1 MPVAVITD
9 STAYLPSGWAVRYG
23 IRVVPV
29 QVIVGGRP
37 LDETDADQAQQV
49 VDALTRLEVVTTS
62 RPSPERFAHSYRD
75 AQAAGAT
82 HIVVATLSASMSS
95 TYESATIAARE
106 VDIPVTVVDSR
117 TIAMGLG
124 FAVRAG
130 AEVAATG
137 ASDVDVAG
145 VIARR
150 AQAAQVLFY
159 VDTLEYLK
167 RGGRITGA
175 KAAVGQVLQVKP
187 LLHVADG
194 EVRKLE
200 QVRTTGKAM
209 ARLLELTRLAADA
222 HPCDIAVQSIGA
234 QVAAHDLADTLRSLL
249 PACEV
254 VEAPVGGVIGAHVGP
269 GMVAVVISPRG

>member
-1 MPVAVITD
+1 MSVAVITD
-9 STAYLPSGWAVRYG
+9 STAYLPSGWAAHYG

-49 VDALTRLEVVTTS
+49 VDALTRMEVVTTS
-62 RPSPERFAHSYRD
+62 RPSPERFAQAYRD
-75 AQAAGAT
+75 AQAEGAT
-82 HIVVATLSASMSS
+82 EVVVATLSSSMSS
-95 TYESATIAARE
+95 TFESATIAARE
-106 VDIPVTVVDSR
+106 AGIPVSVVDSR

-130 AEVAATG
+130 AELAAAG
-137 ASDVDVAG
+137 GSAADVAS
-145 VIARR
+145 VISRR
-150 AQAAQVLFY
+150 AQAARVLFY

-167 RGGRITGA
+167 RGGRITGT

-187 LLHVADG
+187 LLHVEDG

-209 ARLLELTRLAADA
+209 ARLLELAKESADGRG
-222 HPCDIAVQSIGA
+222 CDIAVQSIGA
-234 QVAAHDLADTLRSLL
+234 QVAAHELATTVRSLL

-269 GMVAVVISPRG
+269 GMVAVVISPRD